1 MLTDEKESI
10 NQFNI
15 LIENYEGPIDLLLDL
30 AKRQK
35 VDLSEISILSL
46 AEQYLIYIN
55 NYKKMHLEIAADYL
69 VMASWLTYLKSRLLL
84 PKIEQEENHTT
95 EELEEAIRFQLKR
108 LESMQKVS
116 KILYDKPQIGR
127 DIFYGGSRDG
137 VKIKYKITYTAKL
150 FDLIKS
156 YGNILRKNIEVGN
169 LTIVSSEL
177 LSVNNAINRI
187 KGMFGMIEEWINFY
201 KIVPELGKNR
211 TINKSFI
218 SSNFVAT
225 LELTK
230 NGFLDLKQNETFSN
244 IYIKAKN
251 NKKNNKYE

>member
-1 MLTDEKESI
+1 MLTDL
-10 NQFNI
+10 NQENENTNKFNV
-15 LIENYEGPIDLLLDL
+15 LIDNYEGPIDLLLDL

-46 AEQYLIYIN
+46 AEQYLIYIDK
-55 NYKKMHLEIAADYL
+55 YKEMHLEIAADYL

-84 PKIEQEENHTT
+84 PKVEQEDNHTT
-95 EELEEAIRFQLKR
+95 EELEEAIKFQLKR
-108 LESMQKVS
+108 LESMQKIS
-116 KILYDKPQIGR
+116 KILYNNPQIGR
-127 DIFYGGSRDG
+127 DMFYGGSRDG
-137 VKIKYKITYTAKL
+137 VKVKYNITYTAKL

-156 YGNILRKNIEVGN
+156 YANILKRNTNVGN

-187 KGMFGMIEEWINFY
+187 KDMFGKLNEWINFF
-201 KIVPELGKNR
+201 KIIPDLGNNR

-230 NGFLDLKQNETFSN
+230 NGLLDLKQEETFSN
-244 IYIKAKN
+244 IYIKTKN
-251 NKKNNKYE
+251 TRYE